1 MKSFGRV
8 LTAMI
13 TPFNEDYSVNYK
25 AAAELAK
32 YLVAHGN
39 DGLVVAGSTG
49 ESATLGADEKLK
61 LFSTVL
67 EAVGD
72 KATVIAGTGSNDTL
86 ASIRLTQEAE
96 KLGVHGAMLVGPYY
110 NKPPQEGFYQHF
122 KMIAERTGLPLIVYN
137 VPGRTASNILP
148 PTIARLSEIPNIVAV
163 KEASGSL
170 DQVSEIVRTARPGFQ
185 VYSGDDGL
193 TLPILSVGGCGII
206 SVAGHVVAERMQEMI
221 GAYLAG
227 DVKLAQAIHIELM
240 PFFKVIFVTTNPI
253 PIKTAVNLM
262 GLPGGCFRPPM
273 VPPTAAETE
282 QLRTVMRSLKVNV

>member
-86 ASIRLTQEAE
+86 ASIHLTQEAE

-122 KMIAERTGLPLIVYN
+122 QMIAEQTGLPLIVYN

-193 TLPILSVGGCGII
+193 TLPILSVGGCGMI

>member
-49 ESATLGADEKLK
+49 ESATLSADEKLK

-86 ASIRLTQEAE
+86 ASIHLTQEAE

-122 KMIAERTGLPLIVYN
+122 KMIAEQTGLPLIVYN

-148 PTIARLSEIPNIVAV
+148 PTVARLSEIPNIVAV

-227 DVKLAQAIHIELM
+227 DVKLAQMIHIELM

>member
-1 MKSFGRV
+1 MKNFGRV

-13 TPFNEDYSVNYK
+13 TPFNEDYSVNYT

-49 ESATLGADEKLK
+49 ESATLSADEKLR

-72 KATVIAGTGSNDTL
+72 RATVIAGTGSNDTL

-122 KMIAERTGLPLIVYN
+122 KMIAEQTELPLIVYN

-185 VYSGDDGL
+185 VYSGDDAL
-193 TLPILSVGGCGII
+193 TLPVLAVGGWA
-206 SVAGHVVAERMQEMI
+206 SSAWPA
-221 GAYLAG
+221 
-227 DVKLAQAIHIELM
+227 
-240 PFFKVIFVTTNPI
+240 
-253 PIKTAVNLM
+253 
-262 GLPGGCFRPPM
+262 
-273 VPPTAAETE
+273 
-282 QLRTVMRSLKVNV
+282 MRWPSACRR

>member
-13 TPFNEDYSVNYK
+13 TPFNEDYSVNYT

-49 ESATLGADEKLK
+49 ESATLSADEKLR

-72 KATVIAGTGSNDTL
+72 RATVIAGTGSNDTL

-122 KMIAERTGLPLIVYN
+122 KMIAEQTELPLIVYN

-185 VYSGDDGL
+185 VYSGDDAL
-193 TLPILSVGGCGII
+193 TLPVLAVGGCGII
-206 SVAGHVVAERMQEMI
+206 SVAGHAVAERMQEMI

-227 DVKLAQAIHIELM
+227 DVKKAQTIHLELM

-262 GLPGGCFRPPM
+262 GLTGGNFRPPM

-282 QLRTVMRSLKVNV
+282 QLRNVMRNLHIIA

>member
-1 MKSFGRV
+1 MKNFGRV

-13 TPFNEDYSVNYK
+13 TPFNEDYSVNYT

-49 ESATLGADEKLK
+49 ESATLSADEKLR

-72 KATVIAGTGSNDTL
+72 RATVIAGTGSNDTL

-122 KMIAERTGLPLIVYN
+122 KMIAEQTELPLIVYN

-185 VYSGDDGL
+185 VYSGDDAL
-193 TLPILSVGGCGII
+193 TLPVLAVGGCGII
-206 SVAGHVVAERMQEMI
+206 SVAGDAVAERMQEMI

-227 DVKLAQAIHIELM
+227 DVKKAQTIHLELM

-262 GLPGGCFRPPM
+262 GLTGGNFRPPM

-282 QLRTVMRSLKVNV
+282 QLRNVMRNLHIIA

>member
-13 TPFNEDYSVNYK
+13 TPFNDDYSVNYK
-25 AAAELAK
+25 SAAELAK

-49 ESATLGADEKLK
+49 ESATLGCDEKLK

-122 KMIAERTGLPLIVYN
+122 KMIAEQTGLPLIVYN

-148 PTIARLSEIPNIVAV
+148 PTISRLSEIPNIVAV

-227 DVKLAQAIHIELM
+227 DVKLAQAIHIELL

>member
-1 MKSFGRV
+1 MKNFGRV

-13 TPFNEDYSVNYK
+13 TPFNEDYSVNYT

-49 ESATLGADEKLK
+49 ESATLSADEKLR

-72 KATVIAGTGSNDTL
+72 RATVIAGTGSNDTL

-122 KMIAERTGLPLIVYN
+122 KMIAEQTELPLIVYN

-170 DQVSEIVRTARPGFQ
+170 EQVSEIVRTARPGFQ
-185 VYSGDDGL
+185 VYSGDDAL
-193 TLPILSVGGCGII
+193 TLPVLAVGGCGII
-206 SVAGHVVAERMQEMI
+206 SVAGHAVAERMQEMI

-227 DVKLAQAIHIELM
+227 DVKKAQTIHLELM

-262 GLPGGCFRPPM
+262 GLTGGNFRPPM

-282 QLRTVMRSLKVNV
+282 QLRNVMRNLHIIA

>member
-1 MKSFGRV
+1 
-8 LTAMI
+8 MI
-13 TPFNEDYSVNYK
+13 TPFNEDYSVNYP

-49 ESATLGADEKLK
+49 ESATLSADEKLR
-61 LFSTVL
+61 LFSTIL

-72 KATVIAGTGSNDTL
+72 RATVIAGTGSNDTL
-86 ASIRLTQEAE
+86 ASIRLTREAE

-122 KMIAERTGLPLIVYN
+122 KMIAEQTELPLIVYN

-193 TLPILSVGGCGII
+193 TLPVLAVGGCGII
-206 SVAGHVVAERMQEMI
+206 SVAGHAVAERMQQMI

-227 DVKLAQAIHIELM
+227 DVKKAQTIHLELM

-253 PIKTAVNLM
+253 PIKTAINLM
-262 GLPGGCFRPPM
+262 GLTGGAFRPPM
-273 VPPTAAETE
+273 VPPTPAETE
-282 QLRTVMRSLKVNV
+282 QLRNVMRNLNIIA

>member
-13 TPFNEDYSVNYK
+13 TPFNEDYSVNYP

-49 ESATLGADEKLK
+49 ESATLSADEKLR

-72 KATVIAGTGSNDTL
+72 QATVIAGTGSNDTL

-122 KMIAERTGLPLIVYN
+122 KMIAAQTALPLIVYN

-148 PTIARLSEIPNIVAV
+148 STVARLSEIPNIVAV

-185 VYSGDDGL
+185 VYSGDDAL
-193 TLPILSVGGCGII
+193 TLPVLAVGGCGVI
-206 SVAGHVVAERMQEMI
+206 SVAGHAVAERMQQMI

-227 DVKLAQAIHIELM
+227 DVKKAQTIHLELM

-253 PIKTAVNLM
+253 PIKTAINLM
-262 GLPGGCFRPPM
+262 GLNGGSFRPPM
-273 VPPTAAETE
+273 VPPTPAETE
-282 QLRTVMRSLKVNV
+282 QLRNVMRKLNIIA

>member
-240 PFFKVIFVTTNPI
+240 PFFQVIFVTTNPI

>member
-1 MKSFGRV
+1 
-8 LTAMI
+8 MI
-13 TPFNEDYSVNYK
+13 TPFNEDYSVNYP

-49 ESATLGADEKLK
+49 ESATLSADEKLR
-61 LFSTVL
+61 LFSTIL

-72 KATVIAGTGSNDTL
+72 RATVIAGTGSNDTL
-86 ASIRLTQEAE
+86 ASIRLTREPE
-96 KLGVHGAMLVGPYY
+96 THGVHGAMLGGPPY

-122 KMIAERTGLPLIVYN
+122 KMIAEQTELPLIVYN

-193 TLPILSVGGCGII
+193 TLPVLAVGGCGII
-206 SVAGHVVAERMQEMI
+206 SVAGHAVAERMQQMI

-227 DVKLAQAIHIELM
+227 DVKKAQTIHLELM

-253 PIKTAVNLM
+253 PIKTAINLM
-262 GLPGGCFRPPM
+262 GLTGGAFRPPM
-273 VPPTAAETE
+273 VPPTPAETE
-282 QLRTVMRSLKVNV
+282 QLRNVMRNLNIIA

>member
-32 YLVAHGN
+32 YLVTHGN

-221 GAYLAG
+221 GAYLTG
-227 DVKLAQAIHIELM
+227 NVKLAQEIHSELM

-262 GLPGGCFRPPM
+262 GLPGGSFRPPM
-273 VPPTAAETE
+273 VPATAVETE
-282 QLRTVMRSLKVNV
+282 QLRTVMRSLKIKV

>member
-1 MKSFGRV
+1 MKNFGRI

-13 TPFNEDYSVNYK
+13 TPFNADYSVNYP

-49 ESATLGADEKLK
+49 EAATLSGEEKLR

-67 EAVGD
+67 DAVGD

-86 ASIRLTQEAE
+86 ASIKMTQDAE

-122 KMIAERTGLPLIVYN
+122 KMIAGATNLPLILYN

-148 PTIARLSEIPNIVAV
+148 ATIARLSEIPNIVAV

-170 DQVSEIVRTARPGFQ
+170 DQVSEIVRTARPGFW

-193 TLPILSVGGCGII
+193 TLPILSVGGCGVI
-206 SVAGHVVAERMQEMI
+206 SVAGHVVAERMQQMI
-221 GAYLAG
+221 AAYFAG
-227 DVKLAQAIHIELM
+227 DVNTARSIHIELM
-240 PFFKVIFVTTNPI
+240 PFFKVIFITTNPI

-262 GLPGGCFRPPM
+262 GLNGGTFRPPM
-273 VPPTAAETE
+273 VLPTPAETE
-282 QLRTVMRSLKVNV
+282 QLRTVMQSLNINV

>member
-1 MKSFGRV
+1 MKNFGRV

-13 TPFNEDYSVNYK
+13 TPFNEDYSVNYT

-49 ESATLGADEKLK
+49 ESATLSADEKLR

-72 KATVIAGTGSNDTL
+72 RATVIAGTGSNDTL
-86 ASIRLTQEAE
+86 ASVRLTQEAE

-122 KMIAERTGLPLIVYN
+122 KMIAEQTELPLIVYN

-185 VYSGDDGL
+185 VYSGDDAL
-193 TLPILSVGGCGII
+193 TLPVLAVGGCGII
-206 SVAGHVVAERMQEMI
+206 SVAGHAVAERMQEMI

-227 DVKLAQAIHIELM
+227 DVKKAQTIHLELM

-262 GLPGGCFRPPM
+262 GLTGGNFRPPM

-282 QLRTVMRSLKVNV
+282 QLRNVMRNLHIIA